1 MIIVGV
7 LGSELD
13 KLRQLCIRNNIVL
26 DEEPSVYDLGNALD
40 KAEEREWVSSSW
52 ESSNCYN

>member
-26 DEEPSVYDLGNALD
+26 DEEPSVYDLSNALD
-40 KAEEREWVSSSW
+40 KAEDREWDSSTD
-52 ESSNCYN
+52 